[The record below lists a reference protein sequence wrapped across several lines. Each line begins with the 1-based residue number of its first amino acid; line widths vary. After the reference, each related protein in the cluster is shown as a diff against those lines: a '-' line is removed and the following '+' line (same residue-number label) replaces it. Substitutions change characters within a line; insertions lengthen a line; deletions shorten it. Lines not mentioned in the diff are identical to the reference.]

1 MSARAAARDPRRAAT
16 SATGDAGA
24 RRERAPRAGFTLI
37 ELLIVVAL
45 IGLLMGLG
53 VSALQRLGAKDEL
66 EATSGAVRALLR
78 RARNASQEE
87 RHGAVVELD
96 AERSVVRARLKTTIT
111 RLSFDVG
118 GGADLGGG
126 AGGGATDASGGAPAA
141 GAAGDAAPAP
151 FAVQGT
157 LGFEADVDGGELAD
171 GRLGD
176 GLLFRRPGA
185 WAAVE
190 DRPAL
195 SPTEGVWVELW
206 VYLGRLEDRLRARGE
221 RAPELTEGQ
230 RARAERA
237 GASPRPHT
245 PRASDWRTGAPDMP
259 PVFWV
264 ARKGKAFA
272 LGVTADYEVEV
283 AFTGPSPEHG
293 GDVTYLARTAPDTLR
308 HDRWYR
314 LALSFDGERAR
325 AVVDG
330 IPRAL
335 APVPGYEALPARL
348 SRDRAPLALS
358 DPDPEAD
365 LFGVVD
371 ELLVAGLVG
380 AQSVPIPPSVLLV
393 ASAPEVAF
401 DLLGQLDPARHDE
414 PVVLYLTDDMS
425 ARAAVEGVA
434 VEAPAGGTQT
444 RADAAARRVAV
455 GQTPLARLIR
465 VVPGLPQQRVQV
477 LVVERT
483 GLVR

>member
-1 MSARAAARDPRRAAT
+1 MSVRPATARGARRAAT
-16 SATGDAGA
+16 GGAGA
-24 RRERAPRAGFTLI
+24 SPAPRRRAPRAGRAGFTLI
-37 ELLIVVAL
+37 ELLVVVAL

-111 RLSFDVG
+111 RLSFD
-118 GGADLGGG
+118 AGGG
-126 AGGGATDASGGAPAA
+126 AGGGADGATDAGAGAPGGA
-141 GAAGDAAPAP
+141 GAGDAVAAP

-157 LGFEADVDGGELAD
+157 LGFEAEVDGGELAD

-195 SPTEGVWVELW
+195 SPTEGVWIELW

-221 RAPELTEGQ
+221 RAPERTEGEL
-230 RARAERA
+230 ARAERA

-245 PRASDWRTGAPDMP
+245 PRTSDWRTGAPDMP

-308 HDRWYR
+308 NDRWYR

-335 APVPGYEALPARL
+335 APVPGFEVLPARL
-348 SRDRAPLALS
+348 TRDRAPLALS

-371 ELLVAGLVG
+371 ELLVAALVG
-380 AQSVPIPPSVLLV
+380 AQSVPIPPSVLVV

-414 PVVLYLTDDMS
+414 PVVLYLTDDMT

-434 VEAPAGGTQT
+434 AEAPAGTQT

-455 GQTPLARLIR
+455 GRTPLERLVR
-465 VVPGLPQQRVQV
+465 VVPGLPAQRVQV